1 MPAAVS
7 EGRVMGKPLF
17 IDTHAHLGDERYDS
31 DRPDV
36 LKRAEDAG
44 LKHIITVG
52 CWDRVKGFQPIIE
65 LIKAHDFISASLGV
79 HPHEAKYI
87 NNEDVFNEMR
97 ELALAQMTTSF
108 SPLPLR
114 EREGRGEKPV
124 HPLRPTRREG
134 QRIAAIGETGLDY
147 YKSETPKDAQMRVFA
162 RQIALARELNLPLIV
177 HSRDAHDDTMGLLQS
192 EGASSTGGVFHCF
205 SGSPG
210 EAKEALA
217 ANFYISFTGVI
228 TFKNAQKL
236 RETVKAVPIERMLIE
251 TDCPYLAPEPHR
263 GQRNEPSYV
272 VQVAKAVAEIKAL
285 SLDDVAR
292 LTTDNAID
300 LFGLDGGAGKEE
312 PKIAYRIRNS
322 LYLNITNR
330 CTNYCAFCAKFK
342 SYTVKGHYLRLRQEP
357 DFADVV
363 RAAGPEPEKYDE
375 VVFCGF
381 GEPLIRVDLVRQ
393 AGMHFKRM
401 GCKIR
406 IDTDGLANL
415 VHKRNVLPELMF
427 VDCISVS
434 LNATD
439 SDTYQRLV
447 KTPFGDKAYPAILYF
462 LREAKKFIPKVVASV
477 VAVPGLD
484 IEACRKVAED
494 DLGVAF
500 RIREYDNVG

>member
-1 MPAAVS
+1 M
-7 EGRVMGKPLF
+7 ERPLF
-17 IDTHAHLGDERYDS
+17 IDTHAHLDDERYDA

-36 LKRAEDAG
+36 LKRALDAG

-52 CWDRVKGFQPIIE
+52 CWDRLKGFQPVIE
-65 LIKAHDFISASLGV
+65 LIKAHGFISASLGI
-79 HPHEAKYI
+79 HPHEAGSI
-87 NNEDVFNEMR
+87 SNEDVFNEIR

-114 EREGRGEKPV
+114 
-124 HPLRPTRREG
+124 
-134 QRIAAIGETGLDY
+134 RIVAIGETGLDY
-147 YKSETPKDAQMRVFA
+147 YKSETPKDAQKRVFA
-162 RQIALARELNLPLIV
+162 RQVALARELNLPLII
-177 HSRDAHDDTMGLLQS
+177 HSRDAHDDTMGLLES

-205 SGSPG
+205 SGNSQ
-210 EAKEALA
+210 EAKEALDA
-217 ANFYISFTGVI
+217 GFYISFTGVI

-236 RETVKAVPIERMLIE
+236 REAVKAVPIERMLIE

-272 VQVAKAVAEIKAL
+272 VQVAKAVAEIKGM

-292 LTTDNAID
+292 LTTANAID
-300 LFGLDGGAGKEE
+300 LFGLDGVAGKEE
-312 PKIAYRIRNS
+312 PKIAYGIRNS

-330 CTNYCAFCAKFK
+330 CTNHCTFCAKFK

-357 DFADVV
+357 SFADVV

-393 AGMHFKRM
+393 AGMHFKRL

-434 LNATD
+434 LNAPD
-439 SDTYQRLV
+439 SGTYQRLV

>member
-1 MPAAVS
+1 M
-7 EGRVMGKPLF
+7 ERPLF
-17 IDTHAHLGDERYDS
+17 IDTHAHLDDERYDA

-36 LKRAEDAG
+36 LKRALDAG
-44 LKHIITVG
+44 LKRIITVG
-52 CWDRVKGFQPIIE
+52 CWDRLKGFQPVVE
-65 LIKAHDFISASLGV
+65 LIKAHGFISASLGI
-79 HPHEAKYI
+79 HPHEARYI
-87 NNEDVFNEMR
+87 SNEDVFNEIR
-97 ELALAQMTTSF
+97 ELALAQMITSF
-108 SPLPLR
+108 PPSPR
-114 EREGRGEKPV
+114 AEREGRGEKPV
-124 HPLRPTRREG
+124 PPPHKPIPSREG
-134 QRIAAIGETGLDY
+134 QRIVAIGETGLDY
-147 YKSETPKDAQMRVFA
+147 YKSETPKDAQKRVFA
-162 RQIALARELNLPLIV
+162 RQVALARELNLPLII
-177 HSRDAHDDTMGLLQS
+177 HSREAHDDTMELLES

-205 SGSPG
+205 SGSPQ
-210 EAKEALA
+210 EAKEALSA
-217 ANFYISFTGVI
+217 GFHVSFTGNI

-236 RETVKAVPIERMLIE
+236 REAVKAVPIERMMIE

-272 VQVAKAVAEIKAL
+272 VQVAKAVAEIKAM

-292 LTTDNAID
+292 LTTANAVD
-300 LFGLDGGAGKEE
+300 LFGLDGVAGKEE

-330 CTNYCAFCAKFK
+330 CTNHCAVCAKFK
-342 SYTVKGHYLRLRQEP
+342 SYTVKGHYLRLREEP

-393 AGMHFKRM
+393 AGMHFKRL

-434 LNATD
+434 LNAPD

-447 KTPFGDKAYPAILYF
+447 KTPFGDKAYPALLYF

>member
-1 MPAAVS
+1 
-7 EGRVMGKPLF
+7 MGKPLF
-17 IDTHAHLGDERYDS
+17 IDTHAHLDDERYDV

-52 CWDRVKGFQPIIE
+52 CWDRVKGFQPVIE
-65 LIKAHDFISASLGV
+65 LIKAHGFISASLGV
-79 HPHEAKYI
+79 HPHEARSI
-87 NNEDVFNEMR
+87 SNEDVFNEIR
-97 ELALAQMTTSF
+97 DLALAF
-108 SPLPLR
+108 
-114 EREGRGEKPV
+114 K
-124 HPLRPTRREG
+124 

-147 YKSETPKDAQMRVFA
+147 YKSETPKDAQKRVFA
-162 RQIALARELNLPLIV
+162 RQIALARELNLPLII
-177 HSRDAHDDTMGLLQS
+177 HSREAHDDTMGLLES

-205 SGSPG
+205 SGNPQ
-210 EAKEALA
+210 EAKEALNA
-217 ANFYISFTGVI
+217 GFYISFTGVI

-236 RETVKAVPIERMLIE
+236 REAVKAVPIERMLIE

-272 VQVAKAVAEIKAL
+272 VQVAKAVAEIKAM

-292 LTTDNAID
+292 LTTANAID

-330 CTNYCAFCAKFK
+330 CTNHCTFCAKFK

-393 AGMHFKRM
+393 AGMHFKRL

-434 LNATD
+434 LNAPD